1 MSLIAITRNQ
11 HRVYVAYF
19 SHFIFYA
26 TTFFSQIQGEYYIH
40 DLHLTSKFSFLNLTF
55 MQAFVTP
62 PFLHRKACA
71 DPSGPF
77 HAASPL
83 VFFLLREEKAH
94 VINSDGHARA
104 T

>member
-1 MSLIAITRNQ
+1 
-11 HRVYVAYF
+11 
-19 SHFIFYA
+19 
-26 TTFFSQIQGEYYIH
+26 
-40 DLHLTSKFSFLNLTF
+40 

-83 VFFLLREEKAH
+83 LFFLLREEKAH